1 MHGGRETPRK
11 QSECQ
16 TVRASKDRINRDIR
30 ACFELDEDYCKPVKV
45 GVFWRNNY
53 IEHKING
60 YNNKNLSVRGY
71 LDKIKSYLNDI
82 INDLQRSDKEKI
94 KLIIAIKF
102 ISSKN
107 NDEEHDMHS
116 KGDNIDIM
124 AYDKTDEAIEDFLS

>member
-1 MHGGRETPRK
+1 M
-11 QSECQ
+11 
-16 TVRASKDRINRDIR
+16 
-30 ACFELDEDYCKPVKV
+30 
-45 GVFWRNNY
+45 
-53 IEHKING
+53 
-60 YNNKNLSVRGY
+60 
-71 LDKIKSYLNDI
+71 NDI
-82 INDLQRSDKEKI
+82 INDLQKSDKEKI